1 MLNYKYGETKM
12 EKKVGILTFHGADNL
27 GAVLQAYALCK
38 YITYNINVQAEIV
51 DYICDEV
58 EKTRYAN
65 NCNVI
70 KKMPLML
77 YYKIKRTGFEK
88 FRDKFLS
95 LSDRKY
101 VRDDIENC
109 NLLYS
114 TFITGSDQ
122 VWNIECSGE
131 DNTYF
136 LDFVETGKKKI
147 AYAASIGS
155 IEFKE
160 EKIKEIKKLLKDFN
174 AISVRES
181 SSIQKL
187 GLEEKTPILPDPVFL
202 LDKSQWKD
210 VVTNRV
216 KKKKYILVYL
226 IQEDV
231 NVVRAAREYAAK
243 YNYDII
249 INKKSIKFILNN
261 SPDCFLNWI
270 DNAEAVFT
278 NSFHGT
284 AFSIIFKKKLSADIA
299 LSNGGVNNRIRELLC
314 SAGLEECII
323 SNNKIKP
330 VRAEADEWLKV
341 QRKKAYDFLKK
352 NI

>member
-1 MLNYKYGETKM
+1 M
-12 EKKVGILTFHGADNL
+12 
-27 GAVLQAYALCK
+27 
-38 YITYNINVQAEIV
+38 
-51 DYICDEV
+51 
-58 EKTRYAN
+58 
-65 NCNVI
+65 
-70 KKMPLML
+70 
-77 YYKIKRTGFEK
+77 
-88 FRDKFLS
+88 
-95 LSDRKY
+95 
-101 VRDDIENC
+101 
-109 NLLYS
+109 
-114 TFITGSDQ
+114 
-122 VWNIECSGE
+122 
-131 DNTYF
+131 
-136 LDFVETGKKKI
+136 
-147 AYAASIGS
+147 
-155 IEFKE
+155 
-160 EKIKEIKKLLKDFN
+160 
-174 AISVRES
+174 SVRES